1 MQTNQHT
8 NKQASKQLIKQRNK
22 PANKQTRKRAC
33 FRFASSRDCM
43 FAFILAYLVKYF
55 NTDASNK
62 EGYVFFKSENLTAYM
77 FMSVVVA
84 LFLGL
89 TVSAEEIIRDRKIR
103 KRESFL
109 NLSKGSYL
117 WSKIIIMFTY

>member
-1 MQTNQHT
+1 
-8 NKQASKQLIKQRNK
+8 L
-22 PANKQTRKRAC
+22 
-33 FRFASSRDCM
+33 
-43 FAFILAYLVKYF
+43 AFILAYLVKYF
-55 NTDASNK
+55 NSDASNFK
-62 EGYVFFKSENLTAYM
+62 GYIFRENENLTAYM

-109 NLSKGSYL
+109 NLSK
-117 WSKIIIMFTY
+117 